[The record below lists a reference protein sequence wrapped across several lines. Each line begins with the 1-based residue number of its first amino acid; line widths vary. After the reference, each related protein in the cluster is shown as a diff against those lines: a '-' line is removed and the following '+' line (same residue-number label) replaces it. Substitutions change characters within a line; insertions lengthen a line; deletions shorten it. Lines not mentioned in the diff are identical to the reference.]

1 MPDIETLRR
10 LGNAMGVRFY
20 VIVGNEE
27 ADHEENL
34 LVS

>member
-1 MPDIETLRR
+1 LRR
-10 LGNAMGVRFY
+10 LGNAMGVRFH

-27 ADHEENL
+27 AEQEEHL